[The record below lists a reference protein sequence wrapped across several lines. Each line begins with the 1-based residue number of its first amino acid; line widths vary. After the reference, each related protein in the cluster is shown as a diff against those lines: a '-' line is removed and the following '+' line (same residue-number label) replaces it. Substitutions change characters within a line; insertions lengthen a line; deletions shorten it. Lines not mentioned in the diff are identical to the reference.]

1 MKTVVPWIVSAFLL
15 AFFVFQAIGYQSE
28 RDRQERLATIEGQT
42 ELLAQWLDL
51 SDEQKQ
57 GYYDLRMAIVAKEK
71 EFQDFRKKDAKEF
84 FDTHEDDLSADEKM
98 KQIKER
104 HLKFLKEVKADELD
118 LWSAWIDTLTF
129 EQRRKYL
136 GKVFQHRPLETSWY
150 DRDFFDEIEE

>member
-15 AFFVFQAIGYQSE
+15 AFFVFQGIGYKAE
-28 RDRQERLATIEGQT
+28 RDRQDRLATIEGQT
-42 ELLAQWLDL
+42 EILSKWLELTDV
-51 SDEQKQ
+51 QKQ
-57 GYYDLRMAIVAKEK
+57 GYYDLRIAIVAKEK

-84 FDTHEDDLSADEKM
+84 WETHADNLSSDEKM

-104 HLKFLKEVKADELD
+104 HLEFLKKIKAEELD

-129 EQRRKYL
+129 DQRRKYL

-150 DRDFFDEIEE
+150 DRDFFDEIEP